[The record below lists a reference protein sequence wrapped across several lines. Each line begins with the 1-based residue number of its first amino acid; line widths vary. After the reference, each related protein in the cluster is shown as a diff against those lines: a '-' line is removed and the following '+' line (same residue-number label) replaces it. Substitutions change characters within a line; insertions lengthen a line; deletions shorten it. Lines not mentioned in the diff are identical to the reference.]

1 MVKYYFQRLRALFYH
16 SGKKTETPTPNEKT
30 IDYERLQNTIVMM
43 KAILHNNGIDDP
55 CPALL
60 SPLFDRETTGL
71 SETDK
76 ETIRTAMTEIIFL
89 TAMTLPDAMTPE
101 EIEARAL
108 SDIMAISARAIQG
121 QPIYGMSLTIQ

>member
-1 MVKYYFQRLRALFYH
+1 MVKYFQRLRALFHH
-16 SGKKTETPTPNEKT
+16 SGKETETPTAIEKT

-60 SPLFDRETTGL
+60 SPLFDRETNGEL

-76 ETIRTAMTEIIFL
+76 ETIRTAMTEIILL

-108 SDIMAISARAIQG
+108 SDMMAISARAIQG
-121 QPIYGMSLTIQ
+121 QPIYGMSVTIQ